1 MRRKFESNCATK
13 EEEEEE
19 PYNQLLFYT
28 LFHLPVHVAY
38 SQLVVISPELV

>member
-1 MRRKFESNCATK
+1 MRRKFESNCVTK
-13 EEEEEE
+13 EEEEK
-19 PYNQLLFYT
+19 PYNKLLFYT